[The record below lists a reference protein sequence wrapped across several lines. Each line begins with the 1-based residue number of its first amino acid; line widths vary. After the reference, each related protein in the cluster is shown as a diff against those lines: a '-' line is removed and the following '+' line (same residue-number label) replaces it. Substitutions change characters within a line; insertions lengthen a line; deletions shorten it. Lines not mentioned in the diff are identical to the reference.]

1 VSRTT
6 SSGPRLDDSSEA
18 DPMVLPVESTR
29 VAVRVGGMAAGSL
42 REAPQAAASTTAIGY
57 AALIVIFLPTQASN
71 HMRTATT
78 SRNTANMRVRVGVLI
93 S

>member
-1 VSRTT
+1 
-6 SSGPRLDDSSEA
+6 
-18 DPMVLPVESTR
+18 LPVESTR

-57 AALIVIFLPTQASN
+57 AALIVILPTQASN